1 MKTPLSFRLA
11 PALFLACILSSA
23 AVRAADDPRGG
34 FAKPGDVVGYW
45 QMIPMSAELTAKNTE
60 NPWPLPYQYFAIY
73 KNGEMFAHMSTH
85 ATAHTPESLDKLHEM
100 LPRTVHYAFNPDGFM
115 VVTRDD
121 QPDQTERWGINLLAQ
136 DFTSGGTDFKARDLI
151 MSLDDG
157 HGNVVYRRLLRPI
170 SPTE

>member
-1 MKTPLSFRLA
+1 MISTKEPVCFDLELMG
-11 PALFLACILSSA
+11 
-23 AVRAADDPRGG
+23 RG
-34 FAKPGDVVGYW
+34 
-45 QMIPMSAELTAKNTE
+45 AEIYFMFGAYH
-60 NPWPLPYQYFAIY
+60 LPSGKKI
-73 KNGEMFAHMSTH
+73 KIEGN
-85 ATAHTPESLDKLHEM
+85 TPESLDKLHEM

-121 QPDQTERWGINLLAQ
+121 QPDQTERWGVNLLAQ